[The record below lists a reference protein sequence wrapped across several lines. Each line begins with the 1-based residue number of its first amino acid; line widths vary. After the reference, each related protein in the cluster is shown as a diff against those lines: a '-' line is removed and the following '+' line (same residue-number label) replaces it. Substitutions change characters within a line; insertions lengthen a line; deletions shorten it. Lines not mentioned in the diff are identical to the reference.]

1 MATTSDFRNGLCLE
15 MNNDLMIILEFQRFQ
30 TGRGASNVRTKLK
43 SLNTGKIIDHTFTGG
58 EKIETARIETRSH
71 QFLYRDDSGMF
82 VMDNE
87 TFDQFY
93 IQPELVENHDLLKD
107 GNSIN
112 IVFHAEKELVLYG
125 ELPDFVELEITY
137 TEPGIKGDTATN
149 TLKPATL
156 ETGAEIRVP
165 LFVNQG
171 DRIKVDTR
179 KRAYNER
186 VK

>member
-137 TEPGIKGDTATN
+137 TEPGVKGDTATN

>member
-71 QFLYRDDSGMF
+71 QFLYRDDSGLF

-93 IQPELVENHDLLKD
+93 LQPELVENHDLLKD

-137 TEPGIKGDTATN
+137 TEPGVKGDTATN

>member
-93 IQPELVENHDLLKD
+93 LQPEMVENHDLLKD
-107 GNSIN
+107 GNPIN

>member
-93 IQPELVENHDLLKD
+93 LQPELV
-107 GNSIN
+107 
-112 IVFHAEKELVLYG
+112 
-125 ELPDFVELEITY
+125 
-137 TEPGIKGDTATN
+137 
-149 TLKPATL
+149 
-156 ETGAEIRVP
+156 
-165 LFVNQG
+165 
-171 DRIKVDTR
+171 
-179 KRAYNER
+179 
-186 VK
+186 